1 MTTDIRKISVGRD
14 YPNGAIHYQ
23 VGKVI
28 KLQFIPYTVQAIRVN
43 KELKELGKDSYDIY
57 LSNKDGTRLWK
68 TVTDMPVVVENN
80 IAFE

>member
-1 MTTDIRKISVGRD
+1 MTTDIRKISVGKD

-23 VGKVI
+23 VGKTI
-28 KLQFIPYTVQAIRVN
+28 KLQFVPYTVHAIRIN
-43 KELKELGKDSYDIY
+43 QSLKELGKDSYDIY

-80 IAFE
+80 ISFE